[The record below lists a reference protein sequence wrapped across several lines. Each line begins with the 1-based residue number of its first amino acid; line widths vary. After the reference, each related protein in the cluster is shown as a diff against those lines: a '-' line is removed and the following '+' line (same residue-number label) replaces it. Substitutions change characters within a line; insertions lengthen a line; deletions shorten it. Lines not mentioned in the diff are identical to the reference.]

1 MDRTKEEAAKDKE
14 IYENLR
20 NELLRR
26 DLSNTENY
34 DKSILTLSSAA
45 LGLSI
50 ASINSIIPL
59 DTAKEICLLKLGWV
73 LLLTSTISSLAAYL
87 ISNKGISKQIGYAE
101 KYYLDGDEKYFDKP
115 NIYTKINYALNI
127 STGLIFILGMISIV
141 YFIIDNT

>member
-1 MDRTKEEAAKDKE
+1 MDRTKEEVAKDKE

-45 LGLSI
+45 LGVSI

-59 DTAKEICLLKLGWV
+59 DTSREIWLLKLGWA

-101 KYYLDGDEKYFDKP
+101 KYYLDGDEEYFDKP
-115 NIYTKINYALNI
+115 NVYIKINHALNI
-127 STGLIFILGMISIV
+127 STGLIFITGMISIV
-141 YFIIDNT
+141 YFIIYNT